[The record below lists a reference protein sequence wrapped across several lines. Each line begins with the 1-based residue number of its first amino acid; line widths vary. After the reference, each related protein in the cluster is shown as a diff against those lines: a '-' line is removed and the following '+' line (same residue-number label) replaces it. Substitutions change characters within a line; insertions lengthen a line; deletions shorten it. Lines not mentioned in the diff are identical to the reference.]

1 MTDKFLQFPVI
12 DPIIFSIGPVS
23 LRWYGTMYLIGFLAA
38 MFMANKAA
46 DRSNGLWTRDQV
58 SDLLFYGF
66 LGVILGGRVGYV
78 LFYQFEYFL
87 SDPLYLFEIW
97 QGGMSFHG
105 GLLGVILA
113 IFIFARKT
121 NKSFLAVGD
130 FVAPLVPIGLGMG
143 RLGNFINAE
152 LWGRQ
157 TDVSWAMVF
166 PTDPLQV
173 PRHPSQLYEFALE
186 GVVLFA
192 ILYIIS
198 RKTRSLG
205 LASGVFLIGYG
216 IFRSFIEFFR
226 EPDAHLGL
234 YFSFI
239 SKGQILS
246 IPMILIGIL
255 VIYFGYLSQQKSAI
269 SQGSKTQSSDSQGK
283 KPQSDKET
291 KKRVK
296 KSVKGNS

>member
-1 MTDKFLQFPVI
+1 MTEQFLQFPMI
-12 DPIIFSIGPVS
+12 DPIIFSLGPVS
-23 LRWYGTMYLIGFLAA
+23 LRWYGAMYLIGFLAA

-46 DRSNGLWTRDQV
+46 DNSNGTWSRDDV
-58 SDLLFYGF
+58 SDLLFYSF

-78 LFYQFEYFL
+78 LFYQFDYFL
-87 SDPLYLFEIW
+87 ADPLYLLKIW
-97 QGGMSFHG
+97 EGGMSFHG

-113 IFIFARKT
+113 IYIFSRKT
-121 NKSFLAVGD
+121 KKPFLAVGD

-157 TDVSWAMVF
+157 TDVPWAMVF
-166 PTDPLQV
+166 PNDPLQL

-192 ILYIIS
+192 IVYFIS

-205 LASGVFLIGYG
+205 LASGAFLIGYG
-216 IFRSFIEFFR
+216 LFRSFIEFFR

-246 IPMILIGIL
+246 IPMILVGIL
-255 VIYFGYLSQQKSAI
+255 VIYLGALSQQKSAI
-269 SQGSKTQSSDSQGK
+269 TNGQHNSNVKVSKNKKIKKGSI
-283 KPQSDKET
+283 
-291 KKRVK
+291 
-296 KSVKGNS
+296 

>member
-23 LRWYGTMYLIGFLAA
+23 LRWYGTMYLIGFVAA
-38 MFMANKAA
+38 LILANKAA
-46 DRSNGLWTRDQV
+46 DRSHGLWSKEQV

-66 LGVILGGRVGYV
+66 LGVVLGGRFGYV
-78 LFYQFEYFL
+78 LFYQFDYFL
-87 SDPLYLFEIW
+87 SDPLYLLKIW

-105 GLLGVILA
+105 GLLGVIVA

-121 NKSFLAVGD
+121 QKSFLMVGD

-152 LWGRQ
+152 LWGRE
-157 TDVSWAMVF
+157 TDVPWAMVF
-166 PTDPLQV
+166 PTDQLQL

-198 RKTRSLG
+198 RKTQRLG

-216 IFRSFIEFFR
+216 VFRSFVEFFR

-246 IPMILIGIL
+246 IPMILGGI
-255 VIYFGYLSQQKSAI
+255 VIIYIGYLSQQKIAI
-269 SQGSKTQSSDSQGK
+269 SEGKNTGFNGDKPKRQSA
-283 KPQSDKET
+283 
-291 KKRVK
+291 K
-296 KSVKGNS
+296 KSVKGSN

>member
-38 MFMANKAA
+38 MFMANRTA
-46 DRSNGLWTRDQV
+46 DRSNGLWTREQV

-121 NKSFLAVGD
+121 KKSFLEVGD

-157 TDVSWAMVF
+157 TDVPWAMVF
-166 PTDPLQV
+166 PTDSLQV

-192 ILYIIS
+192 ILYIIT
-198 RKTRSLG
+198 RKTNRLG
-205 LASGVFLIGYG
+205 LASGAFLIGYG
-216 IFRSFIEFFR
+216 VFRSIVEFFR

-246 IPMILIGIL
+246 IPMILVGVL
-255 VIYFGYLSQQKSAI
+255 VIYLGHLAQQKAAI
-269 SQGSKTQSSDSQGK
+269 TQAHNRDNSS
-283 KPQSDKET
+283 
-291 KKRVK
+291 K
-296 KSVKGNS
+296 KSANSSSKKTAKGNN

>member
-58 SDLLFYGF
+58 SDVLFYGF

-113 IFIFARKT
+113 VFIFARKT

-130 FVAPLVPIGLGMG
+130 FVVPLVPIGLGMG

-205 LASGVFLIGYG
+205 LASGTFLIGYG
-216 IFRSFIEFFR
+216 VFRSIVEFFR

-246 IPMILIGIL
+246 IPMILAGIL
-255 VIYFGYLSQQKSAI
+255 IIYLGYLSQQKSAI
-269 SQGSKTQSSDSQGK
+269 AQGDKALAAGGKSGK
-283 KPQSDKET
+283 KT
-291 KKRVK
+291 
-296 KSVKGNS
+296 VKGNN

>member
-12 DPIIFSIGPVS
+12 DPVIFSIGPVS

-46 DRSNGLWTRDQV
+46 DRSNGSWTREQV

-78 LFYQFEYFL
+78 LFYQFDYFL
-87 SDPLYLFEIW
+87 SDPLYLFQIW

-121 NKSFLAVGD
+121 KKNFLEVGD

-205 LASGVFLIGYG
+205 LASGAFLIGYG
-216 IFRSFIEFFR
+216 IFRSIVEFFR

-246 IPMILIGIL
+246 IPMVLVGILI
-255 VIYFGYLSQQKSAI
+255 IYLGYLSQQKAAI
-269 SQGSKTQSSDSQGK
+269 ASSKKASNSSVKS
-283 KPQSDKET
+283 PQ
-291 KKRVK
+291 K

>member
-1 MTDKFLQFPVI
+1 MTEQFLQFPII
-12 DPIIFSIGPVS
+12 DPIIFSIGPVA
-23 LRWYGTMYLIGFLAA
+23 LRWYGMMYLIGFLAA
-38 MFMANKAA
+38 MFIANKAA
-46 DRSNGLWTRDQV
+46 DNSKGVWTREQV
-58 SDLLFYGF
+58 SDLLFYSF

-78 LFYQFEYFL
+78 LFYQFDYFL
-87 SDPLYLFEIW
+87 ADPLYLFQIW

-105 GLLGVILA
+105 GLIGVITAVL
-113 IFIFARKT
+113 IFARKS

-157 TDVSWAMVF
+157 TDVPWAMVF
-166 PTDPLQV
+166 PTDSLQV
-173 PRHPSQLYEFALE
+173 PRHPSQLYEFFLE

-192 ILYIIS
+192 ILYVIT
-198 RKTRSLG
+198 RKPRSLG
-205 LASGVFLIGYG
+205 LASGAFLIGYG
-216 IFRSFIEFFR
+216 IFRTIVEFFR

-246 IPMILIGIL
+246 LPMILVGIL
-255 VIYFGYLSQQKSAI
+255 VIYLGYLSQEKSAI
-269 SQGSKTQSSDSQGK
+269 KSTKVSDTAKTKVRGK
-283 KPQSDKET
+283 S
-291 KKRVK
+291 
-296 KSVKGNS
+296 

>member
-1 MTDKFLQFPVI
+1 MSDQYLQFPVI
-12 DPIIFSIGPVS
+12 DPVIFSIGPVA
-23 LRWYGTMYLIGFLAA
+23 LRWYGTMYLIGFIAA
-38 MFMANKAA
+38 MFIANKAA
-46 DRSNGLWTRDQV
+46 DKSNGLWTREQV

-66 LGVILGGRVGYV
+66 LGVILGGRFGYV
-78 LFYQFEYFL
+78 LFYQFDYFL
-87 SDPLYLFEIW
+87 ADPLYLLKIW

-105 GLLGVILA
+105 GLLGVIFA
-113 IFIFARKT
+113 IYLFARKT
-121 NKSFLAVGD
+121 KKKFLQVGD

-157 TDVSWAMVF
+157 TDVPWAMVF

-173 PRHPSQLYEFALE
+173 PRHPSQLYEFFLE

-192 ILYIIS
+192 ILFILM
-198 RKTRSLG
+198 RKPRTLG
-205 LASGVFLIGYG
+205 LASGAFLIGYG
-216 IFRSFIEFFR
+216 VFRSFVEFFR

-246 IPMILIGIL
+246 IPMILAGIAI
-255 VIYFGYLSQQKSAI
+255 IYIGYLHQEKANIASSSSSNQKEK
-269 SQGSKTQSSDSQGK
+269 QTL
-283 KPQSDKET
+283 
-291 KKRVK
+291 
-296 KSVKGNS
+296 KGAK